1 MKDVKVKDLILIEN
15 LFKAY
20 LAFEEDY
27 EEYISVEEMEPFYVE
42 PQEYKEILF
51 LMMNEQE
58 EDETN
63 SSEE

>member
-20 LAFEEDY
+20 LAFEEDC
-27 EEYISVEEMEPFYVE
+27 EEYTPVE

-51 LMMNEQE
+51 LMMNEE

-63 SSEE
+63 SSKE

>member
-20 LAFEEDY
+20 LAFEEDC
-27 EEYISVEEMEPFYVE
+27 EEYTPVE

-51 LMMNEQE
+51 LMMNEE

>member
-20 LAFEEDY
+20 LAFEEDC
-27 EEYISVEEMEPFYVE
+27 EEYTPVE